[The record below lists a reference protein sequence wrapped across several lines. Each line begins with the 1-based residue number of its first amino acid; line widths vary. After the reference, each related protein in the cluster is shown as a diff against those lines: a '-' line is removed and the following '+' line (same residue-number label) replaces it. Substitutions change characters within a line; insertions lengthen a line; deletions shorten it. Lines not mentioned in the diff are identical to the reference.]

1 MRVVYTYDV
10 ENLKKI
16 QEIINGY
23 NPKEIPVLTTQINHI
38 KDEGKTRL
46 RLTIDGNDNDVK
58 NLVTL
63 LGQSFFF
70 S

>member
-38 KDEGKTRL
+38 RENDKARL
-46 RLTIDGNDNDVK
+46 MLTINGNDNDVQ
-58 NLVTL
+58 NLVNL
-63 LGQSFFF
+63 LNQ
-70 S
+70 

>member
-38 KDEGKTRL
+38 RENGKVRL
-46 RLTIDGNDNDVK
+46 RLTINGNDNDVQ
-58 NLVTL
+58 NLVNL
-63 LGQSFFF
+63 LHQ
-70 S
+70 

>member
-10 ENLKKI
+10 EDLEKI
-16 QEIINGY
+16 QGIIKGY

-38 KDEGKTRL
+38 KDEGKARL
-46 RLTIDGNDNDVK
+46 RLIIEGNDNDVK

>member
-1 MRVVYTYDV
+1 MRVAFTYDV
-10 ENLKKI
+10 ENLEKI
-16 QEIINGY
+16 REIIKGY

-38 KDEGKTRL
+38 KEEGKARL
-46 RLTIDGNDNDVK
+46 RLTINGNENDVK
-58 NLVTL
+58 NLVNL

>member
-1 MRVVYTYDV
+1 MRVSFVYDV
-10 ENLKKI
+10 ENLEKI
-16 QEIINGY
+16 QEIIKGY

-38 KDEGKTRL
+38 KEDDKVRL
-46 RLTIDGNDNDVK
+46 RLTIEGNDNDVK
-58 NLVTL
+58 KLVTL